1 MLEGLVID
9 VWNEPD
15 VDSFWNRSWEQYL
28 EYWIR
33 AVRLL
38 RTQLP
43 GTLLSGPSM
52 ASSARIP
59 TSSKWT
65 AWFELLS
72 GPGNDTI
79 PDIHSWHH
87 LSDLDT
93 SLDVTVPAFESLLAQ
108 YGLPPSDY
116 DYDIN
121 EYAWPSEQN
130 PAGSAWFIGQLE
142 RHDCRGLR
150 AHWGSGTGL
159 HDAMANIVYP
169 LASGEA
175 GQGVDG
181 SNYKAN
187 GEWYVYNYY
196 VTMSEGESVQRVKT
210 TASQDEAFDVF
221 GTINGGTVK
230 LLAGTRSVAG
240 EYAIQVNG
248 LSATAASVSVRALRF
263 DWAGPGADT
272 GAPVDLGASTYAVE
286 GGSLVIPVSAGNTT
300 AYAFELNLS

>member
-1 MLEGLVID
+1 
-9 VWNEPD
+9 
-15 VDSFWNRSWEQYL
+15 
-28 EYWIR
+28 
-33 AVRLL
+33 
-38 RTQLP
+38 
-43 GTLLSGPSM
+43 M
-52 ASSARIP
+52 ASSVRIP

-65 AWFELLS
+65 TWFELLS
-72 GPGNDTI
+72 GSGNDTI
-79 PDIHSWHH
+79 PDIHAWHH

-93 SLDVTVPAFESLLAQ
+93 TLDVTVPVFDSLLAQ
-108 YGLPPSDY
+108 YGLPPSAHN
-116 DYDIN
+116 YDIN

-169 LASGEA
+169 LTSAEA

-181 SNYKAN
+181 SNYKPN
-187 GEWYVYNYY
+187 GEWYLYNYY
-196 VTMSEGESVQRVKT
+196 ATMSEGEDVQRVKT
-210 TASQDEAFDVF
+210 TASQDEKFDVF
-221 GTINGGTVK
+221 ATVSGGGGGKVK

-240 EYAIQVNG
+240 EYEIRVGG
-248 LSATAASVSVRALRF
+248 LPAAAASVSVRALRF

-286 GGSLVIPVSAGNTT
+286 EGSVSLVPCFDLTLRLWFDTDFLSFWQIAIPVSAGNAT
-300 AYAFELNLS
+300 AYAFELDLS